1 MAAAA
6 RKICVRNS
14 TRGTVVG
21 DYVTVADTLVSR
33 VVGLLGKS
41 SLPQGAGLLIYPSQG
56 VHTLGMK
63 FAIDVVFLDRKLR
76 VLDVRRSLKP
86 FRMTSLNFSAAS
98 VLELPAN
105 AIEVSLTEIDDQLA
119 IEDLP

>member
-1 MAAAA
+1 MAAPA

-21 DYVTVADTLVSR
+21 DHVTVADTLVSR